1 MQDVTQEAMK
11 HDKAMEERYEDKSPI
26 DVCRQLAAYEFGV
39 SFESTYVVMFAFTLG
54 SYKAFCSSSQVH
66 EDKGQY
72 VEVVFNAD
80 KNQHYVVKYRETD
93 RKTV

>member
-1 MQDVTQEAMK
+1 
-11 HDKAMEERYEDKSPI
+11 
-26 DVCRQLAAYEFGV
+26 
-39 SFESTYVVMFAFTLG
+39 MFAFTLG

-72 VEVVFNAD
+72 VEVVYNAD
-80 KNQHYVVKYRETD
+80 KNQHYVIKYRETD

>member
-1 MQDVTQEAMK
+1 MSDVTQEAMK
-11 HDKAMEERYEDKSPI
+11 WDGSMEEKYKDKSPI
-26 DVCRQLAAYEFGV
+26 DICRQLAADEFGV

-72 VEVVFNAD
+72 VEVVYNAD

-93 RKTV
+93 RKTM